1 MEPFQYANRHR
12 GAMVHSDTVCKSEP
26 ASVIWNNRTVSYFW
40 NLRRWYFKNIS
51 LEITKP
57 TVMLDSSQPEWL
69 SDWTQSHPLSVSE
82 SNTLASQDPLAQT
95 CRTIVTKVPES
106 SPGNV
111 ISALCC
117 AVLSC
122 SVVNNFMWPHGLM
135 YKLRFSTM
143 PLFSHVFPW
152 CNSKYA

>member
-1 MEPFQYANRHR
+1 MPPCQSSTPCHIQDNDKQLWKHT
-12 GAMVHSDTVCKSEP
+12 HSAFWACSDFWP
-26 ASVIWNNRTVSYFW
+26 AP
-40 NLRRWYFKNIS
+40 
-51 LEITKP
+51 ITKP